1 MEPKQIIEEFYQSGA
16 AFHPERIAAHL
27 HAEVLLDWHS
37 SKGFLQLNREAL
49 INMATDMHRNY
60 EHATVAIQSIVA
72 QGNTVALRYDQYA
85 QTIENPSDEMLLGR
99 FFAFWELRDGKL
111 FRGYQMSQ
119 VS

>member
-1 MEPKQIIEEFYQSGA
+1 MEPTQIIEQFYQSGA
-16 AFHPERIAAHL
+16 AFNPERIQAHL
-27 HAEVLLDWHS
+27 HQDVLLDWHS
-37 SKGFLQLNREAL
+37 SKGFLQMNREAL
-49 INMATDMHRNY
+49 INMAADMHRAY

-72 QGNTVALRYDQYA
+72 QGNTVAVRYDQYA

-111 FRGYQMSQ
+111 FRGHQMSQ